1 MRKITIIAFLVV
13 SLNAFAQDKTTDLK
27 KITKLYTTE
36 LKLDN
41 GQSKKIKSIFSK
53 YQKELFNK
61 NIKASDFNTKLKLQT
76 LDIHK
81 VLSKE
86 QFEAYLKL
94 RSKHQP
100 ELSYRFK

>member
-1 MRKITIIAFLVV
+1 MKKITIIAFLVV
-13 SLNAFAQDKTTDLK
+13 SLSAFAQNKTTDLK
-27 KITKLYTTE
+27 KTIQLYTTE

-41 GQSKKIKSIFSK
+41 TQSKKLKSIFSK

-61 NIKASDFNTKLKLQT
+61 NIKASDFNAKLKLQT
-76 LDIHK
+76 LDIYK

-86 QFEAYLKL
+86 QFETYLKL

-100 ELSYRFK
+100 ELSYRFQ